1 MYITQNNFKNKVDKS
16 HNEMFGVSVS
26 EVMTALRVDLFLE
39 EERFELWF
47 NSQTANKLSTS
58 QGPCGSVL
66 TGEHTEIHNDLKPIP
81 EFR

>member
-1 MYITQNNFKNKVDKS
+1 MYITPNNFKNKVDKS
-16 HNEMFGVSVS
+16 HNAMFGVSVS
-26 EVMTALRVDLFLE
+26 DVMTALRVDPFLE

-66 TGEHTEIHNDLKPIP
+66 TGERSEIHDLKPIA